1 MPGWLTAACCMVGG
15 SGPGLRRAAK
25 RFLEDNPDA
34 LGGLLS
40 ERLRGSKQQQQQVV
54 VEPVGLLLGV
64 EAAESLLMLDRA
76 DWEDDADRHDCSLCR
91 KVGRTKGQAHIAR
104 LALTGTTAR
113 QV

>member
-1 MPGWLTAACCMVGG
+1 MGV

-25 RFLEDNPDA
+25 RFLEENPDA

-40 ERLRGSKQQQQQVV
+40 ERLRGSKQQQVV

-91 KVGRTKGQAHIAR
+91 KVGRTKGRAHTTR
-104 LALTGTTAR
+104 LALTGR
-113 QV
+113 DGV